1 MAPENFGCHP
11 DFKLNVKPNLNK
23 GIWGKRISLRQLSNS
38 FHPAVI
44 LIPRN
49 ELLWVVDSTGE
60 HVFLPKIMR
69 FPFSSYDIYIKD
81 EEGLFNE
88 LCSFAFHRLGK
99 IMQLGYL
106 IPPRPTDLDDE
117 IELAYVIPTFS
128 HTRFLH
134 SMLVA
139 AIYDVVLAK
148 NGFSEKERAKYIL
161 TAAAHDIATP
171 AGGDSVKRVDP
182 KNLHEENAFSWVLNY
197 HGLTKQWKKRYKFNI
212 REARRIVKNKG
223 VFGHLLEIIDRICYT
238 GVDCFAIGSI
248 RDGNIR
254 KLCLEN
260 PLIMDIWQDI
270 KFTDKQS
277 FGFTNPERL
286 FKFLM
291 LRAFEHKEL
300 LKNPYSRIL
309 DFFLKKLVAPLYK
322 KGLITKEDL
331 LTKGDDWLTIFLGKY
346 YPEEIK
352 GVFEPEDISWK
363 KFNSEE
369 EQKNFC
375 AEIKDKRID
384 HIEYLKGFETGLN
397 YRVFTEDNKLVPLRE
412 VIDPEKIELLEEIS
426 ESIKGY
432 YVYYKQKSN
441 V

>member
-1 MAPENFGCHP
+1 MAPESFGCHP
-11 DFKLNVKPNLNK
+11 DFKLDVKPNLNE
-23 GIWGKRISLRQLSNS
+23 GIWGRKVSLQQLSNS
-38 FHPAVI
+38 LHPGVV

-49 ELLWVVDSTGE
+49 ELLWIVDDSEE

-88 LCSFAFHRLGK
+88 LCSFAFHRLGG

-106 IPPRPTDLDDE
+106 VPPRPVELDDR
-117 IELAYVIPTFS
+117 IELAYTIPPFH

-139 AIYDVVLAK
+139 AIYEVVLAR
-148 NGFSEKERAKYIL
+148 NGFSEKERAKYVL
-161 TAAAHDIATP
+161 TAAAHDIAIP
-171 AGGDSVKRVDP
+171 AGGDSVKRVDS

-197 HGLTKQWKKRYKFNI
+197 HGLTKRWKKRYRFNI

-223 VFGHLLEIIDRICYT
+223 VFGRLLEVIDRICYT
-238 GVDCFAIGSI
+238 GVDCFDVGSI
-248 RDGNIR
+248 RDGDIR

-260 PLIMDIWQDI
+260 PLVMDVWQDI
-270 KFTDKQS
+270 RFIDKQD
-277 FGFTNPERL
+277 FGFTNSERL

-309 DFFLKKLVAPLYK
+309 DFFLKRLVNPLYK
-322 KGLITKEDL
+322 RGLITKEDL
-331 LTKGDDWLTIFLGKY
+331 LTHRDDWLIDFLGKH
-346 YPEEIK
+346 YPGEIK
-352 GVFEPEDISWK
+352 GILEPEEISWK
-363 KFNSEE
+363 KFDSEK

-375 AEIKDKRID
+375 AKLSKKRID
-384 HIEYLKGFETGLN
+384 HTEYLNGFETGLK
-397 YRVFTEDNKLVPLRE
+397 YKVFTEDNKLVPLRE
-412 VIDPEKIELLEEIS
+412 VISPEKGELLEGVS

-432 YVYYKQKSN
+432 YVYYR
-441 V
+441 